1 MKIKDLFNKKK
12 PVISFEV
19 FPPNKNFTRE
29 KLISV
34 TAELA
39 RLNPD
44 FISVTYGAG
53 GTDKNGTIEISSHI
67 KNNLNIEV
75 LSHLTCIGS
84 KREEIKAYLRE
95 VKSHNIE
102 NILALRG
109 DIPQGRDESI
119 YDEGDF
125 RYSSDLIKEIK
136 DDGNFSIGAAFYPET
151 HFESNDLQDLFHLQ
165 RKVKLGADFLIS
177 QIFFD
182 NGSFFDFIEQI
193 RKLDINLPLSAGIM
207 PVTNAAQIKRI
218 TQLCKCE
225 IPKKLENILDKYGN
239 NPESMR
245 KAGYFYATEQIIELA
260 AHGINGIHLY
270 AMNKPEVAEAIMEN
284 ISFIR

>member
-19 FPPNKNFTRE
+19 FPPNKNFTME

-84 KREEIKAYLRE
+84 KREEI
-95 VKSHNIE
+95 
-102 NILALRG
+102 
-109 DIPQGRDESI
+109 I
-119 YDEGDF
+119 YPLFF
-125 RYSSDLIKEIK
+125 RSS
-136 DDGNFSIGAAFYPET
+136 N
-151 HFESNDLQDLFHLQ
+151 HLQ
-165 RKVKLGADFLIS
+165 L
-177 QIFFD
+177 
-182 NGSFFDFIEQI
+182 
-193 RKLDINLPLSAGIM
+193 LP
-207 PVTNAAQIKRI
+207 
-218 TQLCKCE
+218 
-225 IPKKLENILDKYGN
+225 
-239 NPESMR
+239 
-245 KAGYFYATEQIIELA
+245 
-260 AHGINGIHLY
+260 
-270 AMNKPEVAEAIMEN
+270 
-284 ISFIR
+284 

>member
-1 MKIKDLFNKKK
+1 MKIKDLFNKKN

-39 RLNPD
+39 SLNPD

-53 GTDKNGTIEISSHI
+53 GTDKSGTIEISSHI

-136 DDGNFSIGAAFYPET
+136 NDGCFSIGAAFYPET

-182 NGSFFDFIEQI
+182 NDSFFEFVEQI
-193 RKLDINLPLSAGIM
+193 KKLDINLPLSAGIM
-207 PVTNAAQIKRI
+207 PITNAVQIKRI
-218 TQLCKCE
+218 TQLCKCT

-245 KAGYFYATEQIIELA
+245 KAGYFYATEQIIELT
-260 AHGINGIHLY
+260 AHGIDGIHLY